1 MKKSERKYCKNR
13 GKRIANWL
21 NKSYPFSSY
30 VKRNTENYS
39 KLHYRW
45 IAEERDTKLV
55 VEIIQER
62 SNIKLEIRRAGL
74 PHFGGNTNRPYIIK
88 TRNFNLLKEESF
100 NQLKKE
106 VRILEDYVY
115 KSHRRHRRLKQ
126 ILI

>member
-1 MKKSERKYCKNR
+1 MKKADRKYCKNR

-30 VKRNTENYS
+30 RKTSSNNYK
-39 KLHYRW
+39 KLIYRW

-55 VEIIQER
+55 VEITQER

-74 PHFGGNTNRPYIIK
+74 THFGGSNSRPYIIK
-88 TRNFNLLKEESF
+88 TRNFNLLREESF
-100 NQLKKE
+100 NILKKE
-106 VRILEDYVY
+106 ARILEYYVY
-115 KSHRRHRRLKQ
+115 KSHARHRKISQ